1 MIPNATEIATS
12 LYGAWRLAWLDR
24 AGSNFFNATDEG
36 FWRSFFAAVLVAPGH
51 IVLLMMGLAE
61 EPQSTGLSHIL
72 AVQGFAYVIAWTS
85 FPLVMFYLARN
96 LDRSADY
103 MRYIVAYN
111 WAQVLE
117 ILFYLPVLALVE
129 SGVLAD
135 SLASLLDFA
144 AKVAILGYEW
154 FIAVAVLRLSRF
166 PAAGVVFVALALNI
180 LISVFAHAMIR

>member
-24 AGSNFFNATDEG
+24 AGSHFFNATDEG

-51 IVLLMMGLAE
+51 VILLMIGLAE
-61 EPQSTGLSHIL
+61 EPQSASLGHIF

-96 LDRSADY
+96 LDRSSDY
-103 MRYIVAYN
+103 IRYVVAYN

-117 ILFYLPVLALVE
+117 IVLYLPVLALIE
-129 SGVLAD
+129 YKILPDPLAG
-135 SLASLLDFA
+135 LLHFA
-144 AKVAILGYEW
+144 AYAAILGYEW
-154 FIAVAVLRLSRF
+154 FIAMAVLRLSRF
-166 PAAGVVFVALALNI
+166 PAAGVVFVALTLNI
-180 LISVFAHAMIR
+180 LVSVFAHAMIR